1 MTTKLSRNARTLMQ
15 SYGDDGS
22 SGEALRVIDSLTE
35 EVRDLK
41 VRLKAARLALDWAD
55 CEHGAGYCEVP
66 TCNVCRGYRATDLR
80 VKNWRKP

>member
-41 VRLKAARLALDWAD
+41 ARLK
-55 CEHGAGYCEVP
+55 
-66 TCNVCRGYRATDLR
+66 VCRVLMLQMGEQGLAADDVDWTCIRATDLR
-80 VKNWRKP
+80 VKNWRKS